1 MELALPWFQGR
12 RPRYKAR
19 LTYAEKRF
27 ALVFALGV
35 TAALF
40 TLLAFISPAEDRLGP
55 PHEALT
61 VFTISVDAEESVQP
75 DPPKV
80 DQREVLA
87 NTLEEAAPE
96 SGPLTVSPA
105 PDLLIVPESKITLTD
120 WLIPEITLA
129 DAALEFTQGAPSEGD
144 QDIGPEGIKGT
155 GGDGV
160 AGNGL
165 GGAGSGLGR
174 GNQLFASWAPSM
186 NFEKLN
192 TFYPEDARGAGIEGH
207 ALLKC
212 MVLKRDRV
220 RDCSLV
226 EDGPVGHDFGQAA
239 LDAEDILRVRVR
251 NQVGRRVYNEWV
263 IIETVFKPSA
273 TKHTAKSGTM
283 TGDAD
288 ALMP

>member
-12 RPRYKAR
+12 RPQYKAK

-27 ALVFALGV
+27 AFVFALGV

-40 TLLAFISPAEDRLGP
+40 ALLAFISPAEDRLGP

-61 VFTISVDAEESVQP
+61 VFTLSVDAEESVQP

-80 DQREVLA
+80 DQREILA
-87 NTLEEAAPE
+87 DTLEEAAPE
-96 SGPLTVSPA
+96 GGQLTVSPA
-105 PDLLIVPESKITLTD
+105 PDLLIVPQAEITLTD

-129 DAALEFTQGAPSEGD
+129 DTALEFTQGAPSDGD
-144 QDIGPEGIKGT
+144 QSSGPEGIKGT

-165 GGAGSGLGR
+165 GR

-186 NFEKLN
+186 NFQKLN
-192 TFYPEDARGAGIEGH
+192 TFYPEDARGAGIEGF

-220 RDCSLV
+220 RDCTLV
-226 EDGPVGHDFGQAA
+226 QDGPVGHDFGQAA

-273 TKHTAKSGTM
+273 TKQTAKSGTV

-288 ALMP
+288 ALTP